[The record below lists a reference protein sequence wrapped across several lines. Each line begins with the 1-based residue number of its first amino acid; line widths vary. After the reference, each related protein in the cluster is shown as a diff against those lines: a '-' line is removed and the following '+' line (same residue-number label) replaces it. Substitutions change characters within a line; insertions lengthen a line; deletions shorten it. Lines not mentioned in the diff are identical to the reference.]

1 MTNWTYFALGFIT
14 GIIILF
20 TCMKCIKA
28 KKTTNFKDNGSIL
41 KLVEMSKDIIYYYE
55 LKPEYKHCYTTPSV
69 DYFLGEGTLDILN
82 SDPNMP
88 FKMVH
93 PDDLVT
99 INQKVMD
106 GADYSKGIIQRFR
119 GTNGIY
125 RWFEEFT
132 TPIYKNGELV
142 AIQGVMR
149 NIDEKVKL
157 EQDLKY
163 QITHDPLTNLY
174 NRGYFEEKMNKYNKE
189 VNTSISIML
198 CDLDELKYINDNFG
212 HKQGDELICATAEI
226 LVNYFP
232 QEAVVARIGGDEF
245 VIIQA
250 GITDAQICTNYEGLQ
265 SAIDIY
271 SINHEMRINISIGY
285 AVSEQSINK
294 MEQLFVEADQ
304 KMYEQKRAKKQI
316 VIRS

>member
-1 MTNWTYFALGFIT
+1 MTNWTYFALGLIT

-20 TCMKCIKA
+20 TYMKYIKA

-41 KLVEMSKDIIYYYE
+41 ELVERSKDIIYYYE

-69 DYFLGEGTLDILN
+69 DYFLGEGTLDMLN

-93 PDDLVT
+93 PDDLDT
-99 INQKVMD
+99 MNQKVMD
-106 GADYSKGIIQRFR
+106 VADYSKGIIQRLR
-119 GTNGIY
+119 GTNGTY
-125 RWFEEFT
+125 RWFEEFA

-157 EQDLKY
+157 EQDLNY
-163 QITHDPLTNLY
+163 QITHDSLTNLY
-174 NRGYFEEKMNKYNKE
+174 NRRYFEEKMNKYNEE

-198 CDLDELKYINDNFG
+198 CDLDGLKYINDNFG
-212 HKQGDELICATAEI
+212 HMQGDGLICATAEI

-245 VIIQA
+245 VIIQT
-250 GITDAQICTNYEGLQ
+250 GITDAQICTYYEGLQ
-265 SAIDIY
+265 SAIGIY
-271 SINHEMRINISIGY
+271 SINHEMPINISIGY

-294 MEQLFVEADQ
+294 MEQVFVEADQ
-304 KMYEQKRAKKQI
+304 KMYEQKRSKKQL
-316 VIRS
+316 VTCS